1 MAAFFTSTGVILTPM
16 SIVFFKL
23 QHLHFAFLVLW
34 VISKQAC
41 RLAGLSTWWT
51 HLVVA
56 SPYPCCALK
65 AVGKN
70 LNGFDCLEG
79 WWGVVCYWNR
89 EKFLWRGSWLQAR
102 LVVTSKS
109 AWQLSS
115 TCLGYREDWLVQ
127 QWWQTWWLVNHDEN
141 PTWFSSWSWLTLV
154 NNAERWASSI
164 DNIDK
169 KPLLNL
175 MPLENSSIR
184 LGLERILRLVEITW
198 PWWESTKLGKRKQT
212 QPEWIIL

>member
-1 MAAFFTSTGVILTPM
+1 MAAFFSSTGVILTPM

-34 VISKQAC
+34 VIFKQAC
-41 RLAGLSTWWT
+41 RLAGLSICWT

-65 AVGKN
+65 DVGKN

-154 NNAERWASSI
+154 NSAERWASSI

-175 MPLENSSIR
+175 MPLEKSSIR